1 LFSFLKK
8 KSQSA
13 VLGIE
18 VSDKAIAAALAK
30 PDATGKMQITSSF
43 SKRCSKSEQLAHLKE
58 WVSEQKLEGTS
69 CHVVLSESQYKTFPV
84 EKPPVEDAEVAEAVR
99 WKIKDLL
106 DYPLDDAVI
115 DVYAFPNDALRG
127 RAEQVSVVTCRAS
140 VVKSVVSLIEQA
152 GLKLE
157 TIDVIDLALR
167 NLTARMVEADN
178 QSAAL
183 LYLRAGGGLIV
194 LTKGNTL
201 YFARHFD
208 FSLEALNDVERQDS
222 VIQHLALEVQRS
234 FDYFDS
240 QMAQV
245 PPKVLH
251 IIGPTPNLPL
261 ANMLGGSISAQVQV
275 FDSALCFGEQRKMS
289 QDEIYAFASMGS
301 ALKEVNQ

>member
-1 LFSFLKK
+1 M
-8 KSQSA
+8 
-13 VLGIE
+13 LGIE
-18 VSDKAIAAALAK
+18 VSDKGIAAALAK
-30 PDATGKMQITSSF
+30 PDATGKLQISASF
-43 SKRCSKSEQLAHLKE
+43 SKRCKKNEQLEHLKE
-58 WVSEQKLEGTS
+58 WVAAQNLEGVS

-106 DYPLDDAVI
+106 DYPLDEAVI

-127 RAEQVSVVTCRAS
+127 RAEQVSVVACRSS
-140 VVKSVVSLIEQA
+140 VVKSIVNLIEQA
-152 GLKLE
+152 DLTLE
-157 TIDVIDLALR
+157 TIDVMDLALG
-167 NLTARMVEADN
+167 NLAARVIENEN

-194 LTKGNTL
+194 LTKGDTL

-251 IIGPTPNLPL
+251 ILGPTPNLPL
-261 ANMLGGSISAQVQV
+261 ANMLGGSISAQVQI
-275 FDSALCFGEQRKMS
+275 FDSSLCFGEQRKMT
-289 QDEIYAFASMGS
+289 QDEIYAFAAMGA
-301 ALKEVNQ
+301 ALIEVAP

>member
-1 LFSFLKK
+1 MFSFLKK
-8 KSQSA
+8 KSQLA
-13 VLGIE
+13 VVGIE
-18 VSDKAIAAALAK
+18 VSDKGIAAALAK
-30 PDATGKMQITSSF
+30 PDAAGLCQITASF
-43 SKRCSKSEQLAHLKE
+43 SKRCPKAEQLAHLKD
-58 WVSEQKLEGTS
+58 WVTQEHLEGVD
-69 CHVVLSESQYKTFPV
+69 CHVVLTESQYKTFPV
-84 EKPPVEDAEVAEAVR
+84 EKPPVDDSEVAEAVR

-106 DYPLDDAVI
+106 DYPLDEAVI
-115 DVYAFPNDALRG
+115 DAYAFPSDALRG
-127 RAEQVSVVTCRAS
+127 RPEQVSVVSCRAAT
-140 VVKSVVSLIEQA
+140 VKSLLNLTEQA
-152 GLKLE
+152 GLKLQ

-167 NLTARMVEADN
+167 NLASRMVESEN

-194 LTKGNTL
+194 LTKGETL

-245 PPKVLH
+245 PPQILH

-261 ANMLGGSISAQVQV
+261 ANMLGGSISARVQI
-275 FDSALCFGEQRKMS
+275 FDSGLCFGEQRKMT
-289 QDEIYAFASMGS
+289 QDEIYAFAAMGS
-301 ALKEVNQ
+301 ALKEVSP

>member
-1 LFSFLKK
+1 M
-8 KSQSA
+8 
-13 VLGIE
+13 LGIE
-18 VSDKAIAAALAK
+18 VSDKGLAAALAK
-30 PDATGKMQITSSF
+30 PDSTGKMQIVASF
-43 SKRCSKSEQLAHLKE
+43 SKRCSKAEQLVHLKE
-58 WVSEQKLEGTS
+58 WVTEQHLEGFS

-84 EKPPVEDAEVAEAVR
+84 EKPPVEDAELAEAVR
-99 WKIKDLL
+99 WKVKDLL
-106 DYPLDDAVI
+106 DYPLDEAVI
-115 DVYAFPNDALRG
+115 DVYEFPSDALRG
-127 RAEQVSVVTCRAS
+127 RAEQVSVVACRAN
-140 VVKSVVSLIEQA
+140 VVKTILSLIEQA

-157 TIDVIDLALR
+157 TIDVMDLALG
-167 NLTARMVEADN
+167 NLAARVIEN
-178 QSAAL
+178 EKQSAAL

-194 LTKGNTL
+194 LTKGDKL

-251 IIGPTPNLPL
+251 ILGPTPNLPL

-275 FDSALCFGEQRKMS
+275 FDSALCFGEQRKMT
-289 QDEIYAFASMGS
+289 QDEIYAFAAMGS
-301 ALKEVNQ
+301 ALTEVSK